1 MEHNQGRRSQFENS
15 LTKNADQDV
24 EQNTADFK
32 GVNLLLR
39 DDDDYNVDL
48 DKVWS
53 KESELSNQDVC
64 SVDDLCESV
73 QLVTKSRR
81 IRN

>member
-1 MEHNQGRRSQFENS
+1 MELNQGRRSRFENS

-39 DDDDYNVDL
+39 DDEDYNVDL
-48 DKVWS
+48 DKVLS
-53 KESELSNQDVC
+53 KDSELSNQDVC
-64 SVDDLCESV
+64 SFDDLCESV
-73 QLVTKSRR
+73 QLVTKSRK